1 MEERNGKFNQSKWL
15 LVLLSATFAQ
25 GTLADTCG
33 TINFSANKVDDKINI
48 LEMIGNNGEQVRQPR
63 KYNKVADGTQ
73 NYYLAPGVHTLT
85 VNQWV
90 KKEFISNS
98 RNIKRGRVVSN
109 PPTPAQKTMLIDIK
123 VNQEYNLSVQ
133 EVNGQSVINIVN
145 SREKICDGDGILA
158 AKKSQSKYLEPK
170 LPEDLESQLRAT
182 MNKVANYQKQLGN
195 NVFPHELNAYFG
207 TVLGK
212 SYAQNDTALAVNS
225 VLPFSFADNLNLKAG
240 DLIVSLG
247 KQPIIR
253 SVKSPSLV
261 ISEYLGKI
269 PYGEN
274 VVVEVIRNGAN
285 LTLSNAY
292 IPVVL
297 PDSYYVIG
305 LGSRASDEV
314 ISQSSLSAQL
324 KFEYNQLLLAISSY
338 SKYNLKDSQTIV
350 LNRNAENNNTA
361 FSLTID
367 LSSVEIA
374 KQSMLKES
382 KRSEGGE
389 SWQERFHK
397 KKRLGSDPNGMPAF
411 QENIATR

>member
-1 MEERNGKFNQSKWL
+1 MEERNGKFNTSKWL

-25 GTLADTCG
+25 GTLADTCA
-33 TINFSANKVDDKINI
+33 TINFSANKVNDKINI

-73 NYYLAPGVHTLT
+73 NYYLAPGIHTLT

-98 RNIKRGRVVSN
+98 RNIKRGRIVNN
-109 PPTPAQKTMLIDIK
+109 PPKPVQKTMLIDIK
-123 VNQEYNLSVQ
+123 ANQEYNLSVQ

-145 SREKICDGDGILA
+145 ARAKACDGDGILT
-158 AKKSQSKYLEPK
+158 AKKLQSKYLEPA
-170 LPEDLESQLRAT
+170 LPIALESQLRAT

-195 NVFPHELNAYFG
+195 NVFPHELSAYFG

-212 SYAQNDTALAVNS
+212 SYAQKGTALAVNG

-240 DLIVSLG
+240 DLIVALG
-247 KQPIIR
+247 KQPITR
-253 SVKSPSLV
+253 SIKSPSSV
-261 ISEYLGKI
+261 INEYLGKVA
-269 PYGEN
+269 YGEN
-274 VVVEVIRNGAN
+274 VVVEAIRNGTN
-285 LTLSNAY
+285 LTLTSAY

-305 LGSRASDEV
+305 QGSSTGEEV
-314 ISQSSLSAQL
+314 ISQSKLSAKL

-338 SKYNLKDSQTIV
+338 AKHNLKNSQTIV
-350 LNRNAENNNTA
+350 LTRDAEKNNSS

-397 KKRLGSDPNGMPAF
+397 NKRLGSDPNGMPAF